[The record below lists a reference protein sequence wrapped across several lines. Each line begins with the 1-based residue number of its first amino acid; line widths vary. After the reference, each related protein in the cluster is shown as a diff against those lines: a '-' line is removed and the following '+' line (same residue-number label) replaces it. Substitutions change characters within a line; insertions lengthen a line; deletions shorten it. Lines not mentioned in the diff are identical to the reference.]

1 MTPITSKDNKTLK
14 LIRSL
19 HKKKGRLEAGLFFA
33 EGVRLVNEALQYCGD
48 DLKFVIVSDEFA
60 AKNRELIESLDGSGK
75 SVYNTTE
82 GLFND
87 ICPTET
93 PQGIAAVIKIPQNPQ
108 LINESDSFVL
118 ILDGVSEPGNM
129 GTIIRTA
136 EAAGVDSVI
145 MTKGCVDLYSP
156 KVVRSAMGSLFRMK
170 CISNAGSD
178 IAVKL
183 KQLNFTIA
191 ATALRDSVEIN
202 KVKINGKRALII
214 GSEAFGVSEEFL
226 KLSDIKIRIPMSGM
240 VESLNAAVAAGIS
253 MYSLGLGI
261 RQSDS
266 SLKR

>member
-1 MTPITSKDNKTLK
+1 
-14 LIRSL
+14 
-19 HKKKGRLEAGLFFA
+19 
-33 EGVRLVNEALQYCGD
+33 
-48 DLKFVIVSDEFA
+48 
-60 AKNRELIESLDGSGK
+60 
-75 SVYNTTE
+75 
-82 GLFND
+82 
-87 ICPTET
+87 
-93 PQGIAAVIKIPQNPQ
+93 
-108 LINESDSFVL
+108 
-118 ILDGVSEPGNM
+118 
-129 GTIIRTA
+129 
-136 EAAGVDSVI
+136 
-145 MTKGCVDLYSP
+145 
-156 KVVRSAMGSLFRMK
+156 MGSLFRMK

-266 SLKR
+266 NLKR